1 MAGRGSPKG
10 SKNKQRSTLIKN
22 AETSKKKGLE
32 RIKEI
37 EPPERTEFYCC
48 CCGKKYSRQKGN
60 FSFSQSPLY
69 KGNNSYLPICNHC
82 IDNLVEQYTEILGT
96 QDEAIKRVC
105 MHWDIYY
112 NESLLQSSR
121 KTSAD
126 QSRIKNYIRQCNLTQ
141 NAGFTYDSYIKQEL
155 EKGIETIQDF
165 EDLKNRDNDIKIK
178 EKVIKFW
185 GLGYTPDEYK
195 YLQDQYDD
203 WTARHE
209 CKSKAQE
216 TLFQNIC
223 LAQLSIRKAQT
234 NGGKVKE
241 AMDAFQSLLGSA
253 NLKPVQTN
261 DNALADNMTMG
272 VLLKKYEETEPLPE
286 ISDDLK
292 DVDNIGRYISVFFLG
307 HLCKMM
313 SIKNKFARMY
323 EEEMAK
329 YTVQKPEYEGDE
341 EATFDAVFGGGLNGK
356 AAEED

>member
-1 MAGRGSPKG
+1 MAGRGRPKG
-10 SKNKQRSTLIKN
+10 SLNKTTLLKS
-22 AETSKKKGLE
+22 AETPKKSLQ

-48 CCGKKYSRQKGN
+48 CCGKKYIKQKGN
-60 FSFSQSPLY
+60 FTFSQSPMY
-69 KGNNSYLPICNHC
+69 KGNNSYLPICNNC
-82 IDNLVEQYTEILGT
+82 IENLIEQYTEILGT

-112 NESLLQSSR
+112 NESVLQSSR

-126 QSRIKNYIRQCNLTQ
+126 QSRFKNYIRHLNLSQ
-141 NAGFTYDSYIKQEL
+141 NKSNTYDDFLTEESKKTIDT
-155 EKGIETIQDF
+155 IEDIEQLSKDS
-165 EDLKNRDNDIKIK
+165 NIKIK
-178 EKVIKFW
+178 EKVFKFW
-185 GLGYTPDEYK
+185 GSGYEPDEYK

-223 LAQLSIRKAQT
+223 LAQLAIRKAQT

-272 VLLKKYEETEPLPE
+272 VLLKKYEETAPLPE
-286 ISDDLK
+286 ISEDLR
-292 DVDNIGRYISVFFLG
+292 DVDKIGKYISVFFLG

-313 SIKNKFARMY
+313 GIKNKFARMY

-356 AAEED
+356 TSEED

>member
-1 MAGRGSPKG
+1 MASRGRPKG
-10 SKNKQRSTLIKN
+10 SKNRSTLLKA

-37 EPPERTEFYCC
+37 EPPERNIFYCC
-48 CCGKKYSRQKGN
+48 CCGKKYIKQKGN

-82 IDNLVEQYTEILGT
+82 IENLVEQYTEILGT

-126 QSRIKNYIRQCNLTQ
+126 RSRIKNYIRQCNLTQ

-165 EDLKNRDNDIKIK
+165 EDLKNRDTDVKIK

-313 SIKNKFARMY
+313 GIKNKFARMY

-356 AAEED
+356 ATEED

>member
-1 MAGRGSPKG
+1 MAGRGRPKG
-10 SKNKQRSTLIKN
+10 SLNKPKTYLTAMEQPNTELKQIKP
-22 AETSKKKGLE
+22 
-32 RIKEI
+32 IK
-37 EPPERTEFYCC
+37 PSERTEFYCC
-48 CCGKKYSRQKGN
+48 CCGKKYVKQQGN
-60 FSFSQSPLY
+60 FSYSQSPLF
-69 KGNNSYLPICNHC
+69 KGNNSYLPICNNC
-82 IDNLVEQYTEILGT
+82 IENLVEQYTELLGS

-105 MHWDIYY
+105 MRWDIYVSD
-112 NESLLQSSR
+112 SLLQSSR
-121 KTSAD
+121 KTGAEN
-126 QSRIKNYIRQCNLTQ
+126 SRMKNYIRQCNMVQ
-141 NAGFTYDSYIKQEL
+141 NVGRTHDTYLRELQEK
-155 EKGIETIQDF
+155 EIDTIQDLD
-165 EDLKNRDNDIKIK
+165 DLKKKDTDVKIR
-178 EKVIKFW
+178 EKVVKFW
-185 GLGYTPDEYK
+185 GLGYTSEEYK

-216 TLFQNIC
+216 SLFQNIC
-223 LAQLSIRKAQT
+223 LSQLAIRKAQT

-272 VLLKKYEETEPLPE
+272 CLLKKYEETDPIPE
-286 ISDDLK
+286 CAPEFK
-292 DVDNIGRYISVFFLG
+292 DVDNIGKYISVFFLG

-313 SIKNKFARMY
+313 NIKNKFARMY

-356 AAEED
+356 NDEEDG